1 MRTRL
6 AIICSILLFNTCLFS
21 QPPETIYDGT
31 VIATGFKQSIP
42 LGSDGPFAIGFT
54 FTFFEKPYSEF
65 YVSANG
71 LVLFTDPDGFYNT
84 EVTIPTASTP
94 NNYIAPFWDNLSILD
109 GGNIMYK
116 TIGASPNR
124 KCIIQFKNM
133 GFDPTPTPL
142 GTFSVILYETSNKI
156 QIQYRLI
163 VDNYSPLSHG
173 GSATIGIENDDG
185 TDGVL
190 FAFHKGDAVNS
201 EDAISFTPSG
211 STYTIDPDDALYDGI
226 FLTTNLSLPD
236 PGIVELISPAENAV
250 VGTDV
255 KFEWSAATNATQY
268 YLLVGN
274 QSNFSDA
281 VYYNAGT
288 NLYYDISDLPAD
300 YIYYWTVISSNST
313 ASTWGENRKL
323 TTSSNPP
330 LTAVPRE
337 FWVTQ
342 GNERLIN
349 LQYTG
354 GDESPKTATITS
366 LPLQGQLWQVS
377 DGMKTT
383 QITSVPAVVSNPQFL
398 VIYVATGGTGN
409 GAGSFKFKFSDGTGE
424 SPEATITINVNPP
437 GIPNLLNTARVPN
450 VELRFD
456 HRMNNPAGKESQF
469 TVTVNDAPITVS
481 SASLKTG
488 DPYTI
493 VLTLSSPL
501 SGSETVFVS
510 YTKGDVSATTGGL
523 LESFSNEPVTL
534 KAQIITFTTNLNRKY
549 GTPPFTLS
557 ATSSSGLT
565 AFTWSSSNLAVATI
579 SGSLLTIRSVGT
591 SEITAFQA
599 GNTTY
604 APAQY
609 IRTLN
614 VSKADQTI
622 TFSPLPAK
630 TYGDPPFTLSA
641 TSTSGLTVSF
651 SSNNPS
657 VASVTGN
664 IVSITGAGTAIITAS
679 QPGNSNWNP
688 APDVQQPLTVN
699 KANQTITF
707 SSLLA
712 KTYGDD
718 PFNLSASSSSGLPV
732 TFTGD
737 NPSVAIVENSTVTIT
752 GAGTVTITASQ
763 PGNSNYNPAPSVQQ
777 TLTVNKADQTITFG
791 PLPVKTYGDDP
802 FNLSAS
808 SSSGLPVT
816 FTGDNPS
823 VAIVQNITVTITG
836 AGTVT
841 ITASQPGN
849 SNYNP
854 APDVQQI
861 LTVKKRTLVFKAND
875 ETREYNTTNP
885 DFSYTVTGF
894 VNGETIEVLDALP
907 EITTIAT
914 QLSPAGTYPI
924 NISGGSDNNYDYTY
938 INGTLTITKI
948 SQVIAFTRIPATL
961 LVGDTAQ
968 LRASSTAGLEVFFES
983 TDNNIATVSENVL
996 TGVSSGRVQ
1005 IRAFN
1010 EGNQNYLGSE
1020 AFAYVEIISTH
1031 CDIMYLFTP
1040 NGDGFNDYWE
1050 LPDLASWGKCE
1061 VKVYN
1066 RWGKLVYSNPDYNNL
1081 WDGTSNGNQLPE
1093 GAYYFIIKTENAGTI
1108 KGTVNIV
1115 R

>member
-42 LGSDGPFAIGFT
+42 LGSDGPFPIGFT

-124 KCIIQFKNM
+124 KSIIQFKNM

-173 GSATIGIENDDG
+173 GSATIGIENESG

-190 FAFHKGDAVNS
+190 FAFHEGDAVNS

-211 STYTIDPDDALYDGI
+211 STYTIDTDALYDGI

-250 VGTDV
+250 VGTNV

-288 NLYYDISDLPAD
+288 NLFYDISDLPAD

-313 ASTWGENRKL
+313 ANTWGENRKL

-342 GNERLIN
+342 SNERLIN

-383 QITSVPAVVSNPQFL
+383 QITSVPAVVSNPQFA

-469 TVTVNDAPITVS
+469 TVTVNDAPVTVS
-481 SASLKTG
+481 SAALKTG

-688 APDVQQPLTVN
+688 APDVQQ
-699 KANQTITF
+699 
-707 SSLLA
+707 
-712 KTYGDD
+712 
-718 PFNLSASSSSGLPV
+718 
-732 TFTGD
+732 
-737 NPSVAIVENSTVTIT
+737 
-752 GAGTVTITASQ
+752 
-763 PGNSNYNPAPSVQQ
+763 

-894 VNGETIEVLDALP
+894 VNGETIEVLDVLP

-1031 CDIMYLFTP
+1031 RDIMYLFTP